1 MNLFAES
8 KKVLDKDG
16 KVNPLG
22 PYGKQ
27 KLTGREI
34 STYFRRNKIT
44 DPQIKKAVEVALDL
58 GGAMDIAG
66 KEIQSFYG
74 REVRNSKEV
83 KNALKYANESVI
95 VDGDNLETISESAEM
110 VIHTDDAVQSNLVVK
125 MASKHGLKSKKT
137 KISWS
142 GKDGVVVSG
151 DSNKLKKFMSAVEK
165 ISEGTVSEKY
175 KPYTDKTYSRCVDF
189 YIQFRGG
196 KGDRITSEENKK
208 DYETAKKMIDTYCR
222 TNKIKQKPVYST
234 PEEGSSAYKVG
245 LMIDKTYS
253 KTDDYDRGV
262 DLQPLYVAL
271 SKLKT
276 AEDHGGG
283 WDKATPSNS
292 RRLKGAEIEKIEKVL
307 TTEQTISE
315 APKLK
320 NLMPE
325 FEKIVKTKGA
335 AKVQGTMVDMFTAS
349 VIVKAYNQVND
360 KNKKRM
366 ETSNVFTLIKLAQK
380 VMGLKEANLTQLKRK
395 HKRHIDAFNKRN
407 KDLPKK
413 VEDELFQYAMDNDNI
428 GDDPDDFDDWLVQNI
443 EESVNL
449 NEGMSKLLSPAQ
461 QKGVLKKWN
470 EPEGSTFAKDVYSN
484 AKIANKKDFI
494 VTSHSVKDGD
504 YYLSLLGNAPEGKE
518 DKPLTKANTNMNAD
532 IRKICK
538 KWSTAGKT
546 SPNPAGMCF
555 LEIERELCDKK
566 YNNFAAADTMVR
578 EVVWGMVEDIMGI
591 KIKTA

>member
-1 MNLFAES
+1 
-8 KKVLDKDG
+8 
-16 KVNPLG
+16 
-22 PYGKQ
+22 
-27 KLTGREI
+27 
-34 STYFRRNKIT
+34 
-44 DPQIKKAVEVALDL
+44 
-58 GGAMDIAG
+58 
-66 KEIQSFYG
+66 
-74 REVRNSKEV
+74 
-83 KNALKYANESVI
+83 
-95 VDGDNLETISESAEM
+95 
-110 VIHTDDAVQSNLVVK
+110 
-125 MASKHGLKSKKT
+125 
-137 KISWS
+137 
-142 GKDGVVVSG
+142 
-151 DSNKLKKFMSAVEK
+151 
-165 ISEGTVSEKY
+165 
-175 KPYTDKTYSRCVDF
+175 
-189 YIQFRGG
+189 
-196 KGDRITSEENKK
+196 
-208 DYETAKKMIDTYCR
+208 
-222 TNKIKQKPVYST
+222 
-234 PEEGSSAYKVG
+234 
-245 LMIDKTYS
+245 
-253 KTDDYDRGV
+253 
-262 DLQPLYVAL
+262 
-271 SKLKT
+271 
-276 AEDHGGG
+276 
-283 WDKATPSNS
+283 
-292 RRLKGAEIEKIEKVL
+292 
-307 TTEQTISE
+307 
-315 APKLK
+315 
-320 NLMPE
+320 MPE